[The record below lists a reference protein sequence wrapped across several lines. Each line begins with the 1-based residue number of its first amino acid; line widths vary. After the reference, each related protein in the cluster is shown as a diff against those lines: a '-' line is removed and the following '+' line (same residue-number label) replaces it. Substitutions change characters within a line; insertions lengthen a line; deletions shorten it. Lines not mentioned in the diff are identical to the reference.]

1 MYEFTVE
8 HRTFIVSKWFE
19 CRCAVQV
26 RRAFRRE
33 FTEFHGKNLP
43 SIKFIQRI
51 VDKFNIYG
59 SVTDRRRKYCPA
71 NIYLPEV

>member
-26 RRAFRRE
+26 RRAFRIE
-33 FTEFHGKNLP
+33 ITAMNHSLLVMVLSKKKTSVFLGI
-43 SIKFIQRI
+43 IK
-51 VDKFNIYG
+51 G
-59 SVTDRRRKYCPA
+59 LC
-71 NIYLPEV
+71 